1 MLKFELQKILG
12 RPSGKAAL
20 VVLAAAILLT
30 TFFACNVRYV
40 DQAGQ
45 THTGPAAARQLRRS
59 IPACARVLAV
69 ELLCSCRSFDVRT
82 PYRPGAAG
90 AAVYRVVRQY
100 ANEIGPDVRDTWTTP
115 QIEGVAEAI
124 LSGEVLAA
132 AESAVGALK

>member
-1 MLKFELQKILG
+1 MLLPLLRLPQAV
-12 RPSGKAAL
+12 PSG
-20 VVLAAAILLT
+20 
-30 TFFACNVRYV
+30 C
-40 DQAGQ
+40 G
-45 THTGPAAARQLRRS
+45 
-59 IPACARVLAV
+59 
-69 ELLCSCRSFDVRT
+69 
-82 PYRPGAAG
+82 G

>member
-1 MLKFELQKILG
+1 M
-12 RPSGKAAL
+12 
-20 VVLAAAILLT
+20 
-30 TFFACNVRYV
+30 
-40 DQAGQ
+40 
-45 THTGPAAARQLRRS
+45 
-59 IPACARVLAV
+59 LAV
-69 ELLCSCRSFDVRT
+69 ELLCSCRSFDFRK

-115 QIEGVAEAI
+115 QIESVAEAI

>member
-1 MLKFELQKILG
+1 MPLTSPGNDDGTGENHQPTLRKNTAEPVEQTLKQN
-12 RPSGKAAL
+12 
-20 VVLAAAILLT
+20 T
-30 TFFACNVRYV
+30 
-40 DQAGQ
+40 
-45 THTGPAAARQLRRS
+45 AARKLRRS
-59 IPACARVLAV
+59 IPAFARVLAV
-69 ELLCSCRSFDVRT
+69 ELLCSCRSFDFRK